1 MIGEPSQVE
10 AGKYDT
16 GEAAVTVVELLCKID
31 HFLPGGRIDPVVS
44 DREAIVSYRPREKRL
59 IGDGGCGRPACTKDP
74 TLRIGRP
81 KQAVIR
87 VARPQLRQQ
96 GRTGLR
102 LLEFDGLQL
111 ANCQQQLSSTFAQ
124 LADFRGKL
132 LNSIN
137 DAFSNYTTSLVA
149 QVAFMPGLDCDH
161 WEYGQGNQQQ

>member
-10 AGKYDT
+10 AGKYHAN
-16 GEAAVTVVELLCKID
+16 EVAVTIFELLGKVN
-31 HFLPGGRIDPVVS
+31 HFLAVGRVDPLVS
-44 DREAIVSYRPREKRL
+44 DGQSIVSHSSRKKRL
-59 IGDGGCGRPACTKDP
+59 IGDGGCGRSACTKDP
-74 TLRIGRP
+74 TLCIGRP

-87 VARPQLRQQ
+87 IARPQLRQQ

-102 LLEFDGLQL
+102 LTEFDGLQL
-111 ANCQQQLSSTFAQ
+111 ANRQQQLSSTFAQ